1 MHMWIFSTRIG
12 KRTEC
17 AFYYSLQMAQC
28 LEKDF
33 IKISK
38 HLIQDDQ
45 MSTAIAEVF
54 EESDGSEGL
63 IYNMHKQIR

>member
-1 MHMWIFSTRIG
+1 
-12 KRTEC
+12 
-17 AFYYSLQMAQC
+17 MAQC